1 MITRVEPSGV
11 ILKDICEIQTEK
23 CVAKDLPAAIT
34 AVWYSPGR
42 KQVNVCR
49 SCLDEMVRRGEWEV
63 KGARLSPRPDITNQ
77 QIITFMPRRLLKTMQ
92 KNTTF
97 LHQGIAGRLGAA
109 SL

>member
-23 CVAKDLPAAIT
+23 CVAKDSPAAIT

-49 SCLDEMVRRGEWEV
+49 SCLDEMVRRGEWEI
-63 KGARLSPRPDITNQ
+63 KGARLGCRPD
-77 QIITFMPRRLLKTMQ
+77 
-92 KNTTF
+92 
-97 LHQGIAGRLGAA
+97 
-109 SL
+109 